1 MKYDQVAKQEIKSDE
16 TLFRAFVCD
25 EIKILDEKKRLIDFV
40 ISTEAV
46 DRYGDIIRAK
56 GFDLKA
62 YRKNPVV
69 LFAHNSYIPP
79 IGRAIKVSKEDG
91 ALKATAEFMPEDLSE
106 FAFSIFRMY
115 QEKFLRAV
123 SVGFLPTKWETMLDD
138 EGRYLGIEF
147 LKQEL
152 LEFSSVPIPAN
163 PEALVE
169 ARRLGINMTP
179 IRNWAEQVIDEWGDM
194 KPVWASCY
202 GVDRKAMEIIRR
214 KASGVG
220 VTINVPLDAQ
230 DKLLADNLER
240 VKEGDDLPVVGE
252 DTSKDDKVSIKDY
265 SDSLVDVWFNAL
277 PVVTDIENNVEP
289 IVIRNEDDKVF
300 VDKAPDKSLFTL
312 DLLKASNSDLKE
324 TEIEEQH
331 RRDIEIDFSKGV
343 IRLPNGDETLVY
355 EIIGRGVSDDR
366 IVVGVAT
373 FEAFDN
379 TVVND
384 EQNESDDIPAVVEGE
399 IVTLDDDVEA
409 DKVSLSDQDAQVEVE
424 DHIELDI
431 DDAETDVK
439 DIVEENQDDD
449 EDLDFG
455 ELTGNCLVLETHLSF
470 LEETLDK
477 VVRSGQPFSRAE
489 LRRLRFLSQEFS
501 HVMTQIDKITGSEN
515 GEDEPAVGDGGN
527 GLTLTQL
534 KDLLS
539 GPEFAERVQTA
550 TKKAVEKA
558 RGRLD

>member
-1 MKYDQVAKQEIKSDE
+1 MKYEQSANREIKSDE
-16 TLFRAFVCD
+16 AQFRAFVCD

-69 LFAHNSYIPP
+69 LFAHNSRIPP
-79 IGRAIKVSKEDG
+79 IGRAVKVTKEDG

-123 SVGFLPTKWETMLDD
+123 SVGFLPTKWETMLDE

-179 IRNWAEQVIDEWGDM
+179 IRNWVEQVIDEWGDT

-220 VTINVPLDAQ
+220 VTISVPLDAQ

-240 VKEGDDLPVVGE
+240 VKEGDNLLVVAG
-252 DTSKDDKVSIKDY
+252 DTSKDDKVSSKDD

-277 PVVTDIENNVEP
+277 PVVKDIENNVGH

-300 VDKAPDKSLFTL
+300 IDKAPDKSLFTL
-312 DLLKASNSDLKE
+312 DLLKALNSDLEE
-324 TEIEEQH
+324 TEIEEPH
-331 RRDIEIDFSKGV
+331 RRHMEIDLSKGV
-343 IRLPNGDETLVY
+343 ICLPNGDETLVY
-355 EIIGRGVSDDR
+355 EVIGRGASDQR

-373 FEAFDN
+373 FEAFDK
-379 TVVND
+379 TH
-384 EQNESDDIPAVVEGE
+384 EQNESDDTPVTVEGE
-399 IVTLDDDVEA
+399 IVILDDNVEA
-409 DKVSLSDQDAQVEVE
+409 EPDQDERVLDASLSVS
-424 DHIELDI
+424 
-431 DDAETDVK
+431 DAEAHNASILEKV
-439 DIVEENQDDD
+439 VEENQDDD
-449 EDLDFG
+449 EDFDFG
-455 ELTGNCLVLETHLSF
+455 KLTGACLVLETHLSF
-470 LEETLDK
+470 LEEALDK
-477 VVRSGQPFSRAE
+477 VVRSGQSFSRLE
-489 LRRLRFLSQEFS
+489 LRRLRFLSQEFN
-501 HVMTQIDKITGSEN
+501 HVVTLIGKIMEPEN
-515 GEDEPAVGDGGN
+515 GEDEPAVVSDGGN

-534 KDLLS
+534 RDLLS

-550 TKKAVEKA
+550 TKRAVEKA